1 LYFGDRSM
9 GRLVQK
15 FGGAT
20 VADLSRIRKAAE
32 IAVKQASEG
41 HEVVAVVSAMGRS
54 SDHLKSLAN
63 ELTDQP
69 NARELDML
77 LSTGEQVSGALMSM
91 AIQSLGWQARSFTGS
106 QAGIVTEHRHGM
118 AGIRDVHPEAIE
130 ACLARGEI
138 AVVAGFQGITDNYE
152 ITTLGP
158 GGSDTT
164 AVALTAALAAER
176 CDIYSDVRGV
186 FTADPHIV
194 SNARCLPALSYEEM
208 LEITSSGT
216 DLLSPSSLEL
226 ALDTHIPIRVRASH
240 KPEDLGTLITHRWV
254 APDYAICAVAVDRN
268 HASLTLTTTT
278 PGAQTLEGVSNLFT
292 RLQELNISTDMMMLL
307 AREDEPSQELALTV
321 DRRAIAR
328 VKTIIE
334 SLSESLGQ
342 PKVTF
347 DTTSARIS
355 VIGRHL
361 TSRTDIVAGVFETLH
376 AASIPVQ
383 LVATS
388 DMRVTVLLP
397 DHHAGEAV
405 RLIHNRFKLADG
417 TFAAF
422 N

>member
-1 LYFGDRSM
+1 M

-20 VADLSRIRKAAE
+20 VADIGRIRKAAE
-32 IAVKQASEG
+32 IAVKEASEG

-54 SDHLKSLAN
+54 GEHLKLLAN
-63 ELTDQP
+63 ELNATP

-77 LSTGEQVSGALMSM
+77 LSTGEQVSGALLSM

-106 QAGIVTEHRHGM
+106 QAGIVTEHKHGM

-138 AVVAGFQGITDNYE
+138 AVVAGFQGITDSAE

-176 CDIYSDVRGV
+176 CDVYTDVRGV

-208 LEITSSGT
+208 LELTTSGT
-216 DLLSPSSLEL
+216 DLLSSSSLEL
-226 ALDTHIPIRVRASH
+226 AIDTHIPIRVRASH
-240 KPEDLGTLITHRWV
+240 RPQDLGTLITHRLM
-254 APDYAICAVAVDRN
+254 APDYTICAVAVDRN
-268 HASLTLTTTT
+268 HASLTLKSTSNNATT
-278 PGAQTLEGVSNLFT
+278 LDGVSSLFT

-321 DRRAIAR
+321 DRRALAKVR
-328 VKTIIE
+328 SIID
-334 SLSESLGQ
+334 SLSESLGR
-342 PKVTF
+342 PKVVV

-361 TSRTDIVAGVFETLH
+361 TSRADIVAGVFETLH
-376 AASIPVQ
+376 SASIPVQ

-388 DMRVTVLLP
+388 AMRVTVLLP
-397 DHHAGEAV
+397 DHHASQAV
-405 RLIHNRFKLADG
+405 KLIHNRFKLFDS

>member
-1 LYFGDRSM
+1 M

-20 VADLSRIRKAAE
+20 VADLDRIRKAAE
-32 IAVKQASEG
+32 IAVKQASDG

-54 SDHLKSLAN
+54 SDQLKAMAN
-63 ELTDQP
+63 ELSAQP
-69 NARELDML
+69 SARELDVL
-77 LSTGEQVSGALMSM
+77 LSTGEQVSGALMTM
-91 AIQSLGWQARSFTGS
+91 AIQSLGYQARSFTGA

-118 AGIRDVHPEAIE
+118 AGIKDVHPEAIE
-130 ACLARGEI
+130 ACLGRGEI
-138 AVVAGFQGITDNYE
+138 AVVAGFQGMTETSE

-186 FTADPHIV
+186 FTADPQIV
-194 SNARCLPALSYEEM
+194 ENARCLPALSYEEM
-208 LEITSSGT
+208 LEMTSSGT
-216 DLLSPSSLEL
+216 DLLSTSSLEL
-226 ALDTHIPIRVRASH
+226 ALDTHIPIRVRASQN
-240 KPEDLGTLITHRWV
+240 PDDLGTLITHKWV

-268 HASLTLTTTT
+268 HASLNLTTTT

-292 RLQELNISTDMMMLL
+292 RLQELSISTDMMMLL

-334 SLSESLGQ
+334 SLSESLGN

-361 TSRTDIVAGVFETLH
+361 TSRTDIVAGVFATLH

-397 DHHAGEAV
+397 DQHAAEAV

-417 TFAAF
+417 SSAAF

>member
-1 LYFGDRSM
+1 M

-20 VADLSRIRKAAE
+20 VADLGRIRKAAE
-32 IAVKQASEG
+32 IAVKQAVDG
-41 HEVVAVVSAMGRS
+41 NEVVAVVSAMGRTT
-54 SDHLKSLAN
+54 DRLKSMAN
-63 ELTDQP
+63 QLSDKP

-77 LSTGEQVSGALMSM
+77 LATGEQMSGALLTM
-91 AIQSLGWQARSFTGS
+91 AIQSLGYQARSFTGS
-106 QAGIVTEHRHGM
+106 QAGIVTEHKHGM
-118 AGIRDVHPEAIE
+118 ANIRDVHPEAVE
-130 ACLARGEI
+130 ACLGRGEI
-138 AVVAGFQGITDNYE
+138 AVVAGFQGMTENAE

-194 SNARCLPALSYEEM
+194 DDARCLPALSYEEM
-208 LEITSSGT
+208 LELTSSGAE
-216 DLLSPSSLEL
+216 LLSPTSLEL

-240 KPEDLGTLITHRWV
+240 NPDDLGTLITHKWV

-268 HASLTLTTTT
+268 HASLKLTTTT

-307 AREDEPSQELALTV
+307 AREDEPTQELALTV
-321 DRRAIAR
+321 DRRAISR

-334 SLSESLGQ
+334 SLSDSLGT
-342 PKVTF
+342 PKVSF
-347 DTTSARIS
+347 DTSSARIS

-376 AASIPVQ
+376 SASIPVQ
-383 LVATS
+383 LVATG

-397 DHHAGEAV
+397 DQHAAEAV
-405 RLIHNRFKLADG
+405 KLLHNRFKLSDG
-417 TFAAF
+417 
-422 N
+422 NSSV